1 MKTTF
6 FFENSKTGQSSNIT
20 RETLLDLVL
29 KHFGDGG
36 MTTKGTAKTMMIM
49 SEIDSLKGGEKYF
62 LTKHCSVTPS

>member
-20 RETLLDLVL
+20 RDTLLDLVL
-29 KHFGDGG
+29 KHFGDNG
-36 MTTKGTAKTMMIM
+36 MSVKGTAKTMMIM
-49 SEIDSLKGGEKYF
+49 SEIDSLKDGEKYF